1 MSEQVINIRDR
12 IEKNER
18 TQMTGP
24 NESVARN
31 KIDLEKKILTILQIK
46 RLKSSISKVPL
57 LKQLK
62 VKKNDS
68 SSIKKKSTKLISK
81 VELKMFPK
89 KVYESKKP
97 MNPTLNLISLKFHQL
112 VRHTKTTIMIIY
124 MMRIKNLL
132 D

>member
-12 IEKNER
+12 IEKMR

-31 KIDLEKKILTILQIK
+31 KIDLEKKNT
-46 RLKSSISKVPL
+46 S
-57 LKQLK
+57 
-62 VKKNDS
+62 D
-68 SSIKKKSTKLISK
+68 T
-81 VELKMFPK
+81 ELKMFQK
-89 KVYESKKP
+89 KFTNQKKP